1 MPRDDDLSSD
11 RLYAKTQRGVEDFT
25 FDAQTATVFDDM
37 LNRSV
42 PLYGEIQRLIGELAG
57 DFAVDGTTVYDL
69 GCSTGTT
76 LVAIAHHLPSGLNV
90 RFVGIDS
97 SEEMLDKARAKL
109 TAAKFPYAYE
119 LRVGDLDHG
128 LMIEEASVVVMSL
141 TLQFVRPLLRDRL
154 LETVYRGLNHNGC
167 FILIEKI
174 LARHSLFNRLFIK
187 HYYEMKKR
195 SGYSDLEIAQKRE
208 ALENILVPYRRQE
221 NERLLEQVGFSQVET
236 FFQWY
241 NFSGMI
247 ALKSAGRTD
256 AHTLS

>member
-11 RLYAKTQRGVEDFT
+11 RLYAKTQRGIEDFT
-25 FDAQTATVFDDM
+25 FDAKTATVFDDM

-42 PLYGEIQRLIGELAG
+42 PLYGEIQRLIRELAG
-57 DFAVDGTTVYDL
+57 DFAADGTTVYDL
-69 GCSTGTT
+69 GCSTGNTF
-76 LVAIAHHLPSGLNV
+76 VPIAHHLPSGLNV

-97 SEEMLDKARAKL
+97 S
-109 TAAKFPYAYE
+109 
-119 LRVGDLDHG
+119 
-128 LMIEEASVVVMSL
+128 
-141 TLQFVRPLLRDRL
+141 
-154 LETVYRGLNHNGC
+154 TVYQGLNHNGC

-247 ALKSAGRTD
+247 ALKSAGRAD
-256 AHTLS
+256 AHTPP

>member
-11 RLYAKTQRGVEDFT
+11 RLYAKTQRGIEDFT
-25 FDAQTATVFDDM
+25 FDAKTATVFDDM

-57 DFAVDGTTVYDL
+57 DFATDGTTVYDL

-128 LMIEEASVVVMSL
+128 LMIEEASVVDLFATPRHPYTKGLLASIPRMDDESHGELYAIPGMVPDIHDLPAGCRFADRCFQADERCRAESPPL
-141 TLQFVRPLLRDRL
+141 TDLDGDRSVACFFPL
-154 LETVYRGLNHNGC
+154 
-167 FILIEKI
+167 
-174 LARHSLFNRLFIK
+174 SP
-187 HYYEMKKR
+187 
-195 SGYSDLEIAQKRE
+195 E
-208 ALENILVPYRRQE
+208 A
-221 NERLLEQVGFSQVET
+221 
-236 FFQWY
+236 
-241 NFSGMI
+241 
-247 ALKSAGRTD
+247 
-256 AHTLS
+256 